1 MYRFNAEDPGQ
12 SLYTPTTVGVIWT
25 DIYNTRAAYCTQ
37 HREELNQ
44 MYTHTFVQGTQ
55 AHIMV
60 VWSGTEDYTSA
71 VNTGR
76 HSIGTVTLHAS

>member
-1 MYRFNAEDPGQ
+1 
-12 SLYTPTTVGVIWT
+12 
-25 DIYNTRAAYCTQ
+25 
-37 HREELNQ
+37 

-60 VWSGTEDYTSA
+60 VWSGTDDYTSA

>member
-1 MYRFNAEDPGQ
+1 MDRYSQHKGCI
-12 SLYTPTTVGVIWT
+12 LHTT
-25 DIYNTRAAYCTQ
+25 Q
-37 HREELNQ
+37 EELNQ

>member
-1 MYRFNAEDPGQ
+1 MIAIHVHSHTDK
-12 SLYTPTTVGVIWT
+12 IWT
-25 DIYNTRAAYCTQ
+25 DINNTRAAYCTQ
-37 HREELNQ
+37 HRE

-76 HSIGTVTLHAS
+76 DSIGTVTLHAS